1 MAPHAHAGDLI
12 RVVVLDESGLVAEG
26 EARPPLYL
34 ASSVNGWN
42 PAARRCDEIH
52 PDRWVFLVDPRTI
65 GDAFQFKF
73 TRGGWD
79 TVEVDSNLQDIANRR
94 LPPPRGEAAA
104 PTTVEVRLVVEG
116 FADQRQAQTPSS
128 TVTGTLE
135 IFRFSSEVLGNERS
149 IRVWL
154 PPGYAEA
161 KAERYPVFYLNDGQN
176 LFDEATSFIGIEWG
190 VDETATALIKAG
202 EIPPLIVVGIDNGGA
217 ARAQEYNPP
226 GTQFGG
232 RQNHADRYMRF
243 VIDELMPRI
252 NERYRTK
259 TGPAH
264 TGFGGSSFGGNITLY
279 ASMAHPG
286 LFDRALIESPASWIG
301 DGVLLRMARAHDGA
315 WPQRVFVAMGDD
327 EYGEDTRDR
336 ELVQLAR
343 DIGSALEGHGLDAS
357 RLRLVIGPGAK
368 HNEGAWA
375 ERLPL
380 AMRFLWGP
388 EAP

>member
-1 MAPHAHAGDLI
+1 LAAYAEAGDRI
-12 RVVVLDESGLVAEG
+12 RVVVIDASGLVGAG

-34 ASSVNGWN
+34 ASSANGWD
-42 PAARRCDEIH
+42 PASRRCDEIH
-52 PDRWVFLVDPRTI
+52 PDRWVFTL
-65 GDAFQFKF
+65 DAATWGNDALEFKF

-79 TVEVDSNLQDIANRR
+79 TVEVDSSLQDIANRR
-94 LPPPRGEAAA
+94 LDPEAG
-104 PTTVEVRLVVEG
+104 EVRLVIEG
-116 FADQRQAQTPSS
+116 FADQREEQASPS
-128 TVTGTLE
+128 TVTGRLE

-161 KAERYPVFYLNDGQN
+161 GDERYPVFYLNDGQN

-190 VDETATALIKAG
+190 VDETATALIEAG

-226 GTQFGG
+226 GTVFGG

-243 VIDELMPRI
+243 VIDELMPEI
-252 NERYRTK
+252 NARYRTE
-259 TGPAH
+259 TGPEH

-279 ASMAHPG
+279 ASMAHPD

-301 DGVLLRMARAHDGA
+301 DGVLLRMAKEHTGG

-357 RLRLVIGPGAK
+357 RLRLVIGAGAK

-375 ERLPL
+375 ERLPE
-380 AMRFLWGP
+380 AMRFLWGR
-388 EAP
+388 